1 MAVNCSKDNFFEGLG
16 RVACVAGRTLA
27 AEPKYLKY
35 FDSCLVLEIA
45 MRYRGEPPLAPLFD
59 IGAFDAQ
66 QEFYRVARTYELRP
80 GHGTEAPARGGAT
93 IQCGGYADLKGWAA
107 SDSMKKE
114 PHLGLSGFSKEAG
127 DRSECGR
134 SEHMGGLALA
144 VYVIIGGAKILGAD
158 LTFAVSGATNSAIDL
173 DIATRI
179 VPSAIGYIEER
190 LGKDCCVVEFPGQE
204 NARLAIVDS
213 FKGE

>member
-1 MAVNCSKDNFFEGLG
+1 MAENCSKENFFEGLG
-16 RVACVAGRTLA
+16 RAACVAGRTLA

-45 MRYRGEPPLAPLFD
+45 MRYRGGPPLAPLFD

-93 IQCGGYADLKGWAA
+93 IQCGGHADLKGWAA
-107 SDSMKKE
+107 SDSMKRS
-114 PHLGLSGFSKEAG
+114 HLGLSGFSKEAG
-127 DRSECGR
+127 DRSKYGR
-134 SEHMGGLALA
+134 SEHMGALA
-144 VYVIIGGAKILGAD
+144 MSVFVVTDGVRIRAAD
-158 LTFAVSGATNSAIDL
+158 LTFAVSGATSSVVDL
-173 DIATRI
+173 DIAMRI
-179 VPSAIGYIEER
+179 ATFAMIYIKNK
-190 LGKDCCVVEFPGQE
+190 LGEGCVVEFPGQE
-204 NARLAIVDS
+204 NARLAIIDS

>member
-27 AEPKYLKY
+27 ADPKYLKY

-66 QEFYRVARTYELRP
+66 QELYRVARTYELRP

-114 PHLGLSGFSKEAG
+114 PHLGLSGFSKGAG

-144 VYVIIGGAKILGAD
+144 V
-158 LTFAVSGATNSAIDL
+158 
-173 DIATRI
+173 
-179 VPSAIGYIEER
+179 
-190 LGKDCCVVEFPGQE
+190 
-204 NARLAIVDS
+204 
-213 FKGE
+213 